1 MKTTLKRMQKFRLA
15 KLFLG
20 SSLQAI
26 CLISFSL
33 MSFSTQALNKST
45 PNGGAKLRY
54 NVNIYGTNLGEIHTS
69 IKKNQQ
75 RFELSSITKAEGAA
89 SLVMGGDLK
98 QQCSFSVQDKQIVT
112 RSSLV
117 EKFGR
122 KSFTSKVEI
131 DWNSKFIN
139 YNNESV
145 LAIPEGYLVDS
156 CNFQFAAAFTDID
169 FLKENITYVL
179 DGKQNRL
186 KAYVFKS
193 ETMETLRTAIG
204 EFETR
209 KIVLERE
216 LNPEKSFIFWVTDK
230 HPYFPLKM
238 VEKRK
243 SRSRIMTIKSYE
255 PTPSPS

>member
-1 MKTTLKRMQKFRLA
+1 MNAKRRPKTLLGNRFLSTLLC
-15 KLFLG
+15 LT
-20 SSLQAI
+20 SLSAV
-26 CLISFSL
+26 
-33 MSFSTQALNKST
+33 SFSTQALDKST
-45 PNGGAKLRY
+45 PDGEVKLRY

-75 RFELSSITKAEGAA
+75 RFELNSVTRAEGAA

-98 QQCSFSVQDKQIVT
+98 QQCNFSVQDKQIIT

-117 EKFGR
+117 EKLGR
-122 KSFTSKVEI
+122 KSFISKVEI

-145 LAIPEGYLVDS
+145 LAVPEGYLVDS

-169 FLKENITYVL
+169 FLKQNTTYVL

-193 ETMETLRTAIG
+193 ETLETLKTSIG

-216 LNPEKSFIFWVTDK
+216 LNPEKSFIFWVTDE

-243 SRSRIMTIKSYE
+243 SRSRIMTIKSYD
-255 PTPSPS
+255 PVSS